1 MRARSFVVVVLVA
14 LVTAGIGATGQ
25 GAAAA
30 SADEQTYIVTV
41 DEQHDPAV
49 VSERLEQAGK
59 GQTRAVYRG
68 ALNGFATELSASDV
82 GTVRAAPGVE
92 SVRPSRRFAAAAAR
106 ARAVHGRQGMP
117 DHDAWL
123 APDAGRSQL
132 RGAGDGKGSVDI
144 NVAVIDSG
152 VDANHADLRVAGGV
166 NCFDDGVPVGV
177 DLEGH
182 GTIVAG
188 ILAAK
193 DNKQYIVGVAPGA
206 RIWSVRGT

>member
-25 GAAAA
+25 GAAAV

-59 GQTRAVYRG
+59 GQTQAVYRA

-92 SVRPSRRFAAAAAR
+92 SVRPSRRFAAAAPAPCTDVR
-106 ARAVHGRQGMP
+106 ACQTTTRGLRRMQG
-117 DHDAWL
+117 
-123 APDAGRSQL
+123 
-132 RGAGDGKGSVDI
+132 
-144 NVAVIDSG
+144 
-152 VDANHADLRVAGGV
+152 DLSSAAGGRR
-166 NCFDDGVPVGV
+166 
-177 DLEGH
+177 EGLRRYQRRGH
-182 GTIVAG
+182 RLGCRREPCR
-188 ILAAK
+188 LA
-193 DNKQYIVGVAPGA
+193 
-206 RIWSVRGT
+206 RRRRRELL